1 MSGGKDSPSVC
12 VADKQGG
19 TATGPGNQVIYLIS
33 CIWKYRP
40 CSAIHIAG
48 QGFYCISPC
57 HAAMQTSCLHVRMHR
72 HMAGQAISNMK
83 HVVRKC
89 EISLG
94 GLR

>member
-57 HAAMQTSCLHVRMHR
+57 QAAEQVVMLACKTAQTFGRTSDIEHEARSAKM
-72 HMAGQAISNMK
+72 
-83 HVVRKC
+83 
-89 EISLG
+89 
-94 GLR
+94 